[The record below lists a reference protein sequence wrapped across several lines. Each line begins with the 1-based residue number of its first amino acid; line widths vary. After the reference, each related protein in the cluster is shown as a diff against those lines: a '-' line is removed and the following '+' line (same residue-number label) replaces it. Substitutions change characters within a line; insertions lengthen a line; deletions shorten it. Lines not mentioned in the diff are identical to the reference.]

1 MTSPLRKQRGERGMR
16 LGNPSVTLSTCDPK
30 QQPAFL
36 QPKGDGL
43 GWEST
48 MFHRQNLS
56 DELLPRMTGG
66 SPATDPRM
74 AHLGVGHINTS
85 SKSMD
90 GLNSNAGALS
100 AEHPAFARTRQY
112 RSMSN
117 DDMKTEMLPQKRMP
131 GEPTNYMEAA
141 AAALQTGKGSSIIDN
156 LMKEYRSGNL
166 YARQP
171 ADLLLPSAKEDPTQM
186 PAQMK
191 TDLALHREN
200 SAPQLSASRERQMK
214 SPPEYPGH
222 SRFAQNF
229 DLTTSSTPRASSP
242 QSVMSDMDFPTG
254 RSNRSVFGSR
264 DTSSVFG
271 DFDTN
276 LSSRSRGRVH
286 SPFSTMHM
294 SDFDKGAPPPEY
306 PGFKRTPWQ
315 SHSGREFRSRKESA
329 TVDHSRASSFGSYQH
344 SLNMKRLSSET
355 SYDSSRA
362 R

>member
-1 MTSPLRKQRGERGMR
+1 MTSPLRQRGDQGMR

-30 QQPAFL
+30 HPTLL
-36 QPKGDGL
+36 QPKGEGSH
-43 GWEST
+43 WESS
-48 MFHRQNLS
+48 MFHKQNLS
-56 DELLPRMTGG
+56 DELLPRMTGDP
-66 SPATDPRM
+66 SATAPRM
-74 AHLGVGHINTS
+74 SHLGVGHVNTS

-90 GLNSNAGALS
+90 GLNSNQGGLS
-100 AEHPAFARTRQY
+100 AEHPTFARTRQY

-117 DDMKTEMLPQKRMP
+117 EDMKTQMLPPKRLP

-141 AAALQTGKGSSIIDN
+141 AAELQSGKGSSIIDN

-186 PAQMK
+186 K
-191 TDLALHREN
+191 TDLSLHREN
-200 SAPQLSASRERQMK
+200 SAPQLSASREWQMK

-229 DLTTSSTPRASSP
+229 DLTPSSTPRASSP
-242 QSVMSDMDFPTG
+242 LSLMSDMDFPTA
-254 RSNRSVFGSR
+254 RSNRSMFSSR
-264 DTSSVFG
+264 DSSVFG
-271 DFDTN
+271 DFDTG
-276 LSSRSRGRVH
+276 LSTRSRGRVH
-286 SPFSTMHM
+286 SPFSTMKT
-294 SDFDKGAPPPEY
+294 DFEKGAPPPEY

-344 SLNMKRLSSET
+344 SLNLKRLSSET